1 MINALEGRE
10 QYQVCGQN
18 CDPPDEHDVTP
29 LFLKVNPVNR
39 SQQPAKR
46 MGIDLRGESDAS
58 LGCRC
63 LNTANP
69 SDVEQDRKME
79 ADDFPQSQPLVLRA
93 SMARQ

>member
-18 CDPPDEHDVTP
+18 CDPPDENNVTP
-29 LFLKVNPVNR
+29 LFLKVNR

-69 SDVEQDRKME
+69 SDVEQDGKME

>member
-18 CDPPDEHDVTP
+18 CDPPDENNVTP
-29 LFLKVNPVNR
+29 LFLKVNR

-46 MGIDLRGESDAS
+46 MGIDRRGESDAS
-58 LGCRC
+58 LRCRC

>member
-1 MINALEGRE
+1 MINAQEGRE

-18 CDPPDEHDVTP
+18 CDPLDENHVTP
-29 LFLKVNPVNR
+29 LFLKVNR

-46 MGIDLRGESDAS
+46 TGIDLRGESDAS

-69 SDVEQDRKME
+69 SDVEHDVEQDRKME
-79 ADDFPQSQPLVLRA
+79 ADDFPSQPLVHRA

>member
-1 MINALEGRE
+1 MINPQEGRE

-18 CDPPDEHDVTP
+18 CDPPDENYVTP
-29 LFLKVNPVNR
+29 LFLKVNR
-39 SQQPAKR
+39 SQQPEQPAKR